1 VKIEEY
7 LGQQTVELFIK
18 LMNTLTSI
26 LRELSEELELDKS
39 NKVCHQR
46 LGEMLLA
53 ERVYDVDVISMLV
66 ADASPGLSSLLM
78 IFLIPQ
84 PTLLDRYT
92 KDDREKTKLVY

>member
-18 LMNTLTSI
+18 LMNTLTST
-26 LRELSEELELDKS
+26 LRELSEELEPDKS
-39 NKVCHQR
+39 HKVCHQR

-92 KDDREKTKLVY
+92 KDDREKN